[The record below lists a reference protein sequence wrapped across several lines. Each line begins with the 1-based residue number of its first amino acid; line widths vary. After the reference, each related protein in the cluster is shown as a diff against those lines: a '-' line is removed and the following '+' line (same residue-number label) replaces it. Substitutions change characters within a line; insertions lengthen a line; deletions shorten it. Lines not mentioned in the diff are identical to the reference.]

1 MIRLGNILNM
11 KVTDVKKNGA
21 INVPCAVAS
30 LQSQE
35 TRKLLSGEETNTPGT
50 WKFGSCAIG
59 SKDVW
64 KLASSMLD
72 GTRCAIQRTT

>member
-50 WKFGSCAIG
+50 WKFGSCTSG
-59 SKDVW
+59 RKDLW
-64 KLASSMLD
+64 KLASSVLD
-72 GTRCAIQRTT
+72 GARCTIQRTA